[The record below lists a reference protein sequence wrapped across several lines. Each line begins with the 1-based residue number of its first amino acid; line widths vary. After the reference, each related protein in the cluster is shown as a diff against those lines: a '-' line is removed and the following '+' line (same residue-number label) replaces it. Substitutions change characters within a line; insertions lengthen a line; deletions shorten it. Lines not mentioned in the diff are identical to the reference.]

1 MGFQDFLESND
12 EEEIRD
18 SFISIP
24 KKKLLDC
31 IDEIKS
37 MPGFAISGVLTQA
50 GSQIVSA
57 MQRYY
62 KANIPVD
69 YWLRDMAG
77 FEGDKSLV
85 KVFQDFTKDLKKSYS
100 GGKSICLI
108 GKHGSGKSMTISCI
122 LKNIVENNRYTA
134 LYTNMTDIIHAMV
147 NPDYITKDEA
157 RRKYTEID
165 FLAIDE
171 VDHRLMGTDNAAD
184 FFGRVLE
191 PIVRCRIQNKLPVLM
206 CTNSDV
212 SESFTGPLKQSF
224 DSLMALI
231 PKHTLLPGKDY
242 RKKNTKKVVE
252 GINEQ

>member
-1 MGFQDFLESND
+1 
-12 EEEIRD
+12 
-18 SFISIP
+18 
-24 KKKLLDC
+24 
-31 IDEIKS
+31 
-37 MPGFAISGVLTQA
+37 
-50 GSQIVSA
+50 

-69 YWLRDMAG
+69 YWLRDMAN
-77 FEGDKSLV
+77 FEGAKSLP
-85 KVFQDFTKDLKKSYS
+85 KIFQDFTKDLKKSYS
-100 GGKSICLI
+100 SGKSICLI
-108 GKHGSGKSMTISCI
+108 GQFGLGKTMTVACI

-134 LYTNMTDIIHAMV
+134 LYTNMTDIIHNMV
-147 NPDYITKDEA
+147 NPDYATKDES

-171 VDHRLMGTDNAAD
+171 VDHRLMGTDNASD

-191 PIVRCRIQNKLPVLM
+191 PIVRCRIQNRLPVLM

-212 SESFTGPLKQSF
+212 SESFVGPLKQSF

-242 RKKNTKKVVE
+242 RKKNIKKGV
-252 GINEQ
+252 NEQ